1 MPPGRCRR
9 CLRIWSA
16 SRAWSRPARWTA
28 WVDATRC
35 GGNTSW
41 LRASAVAGAQGLDVS
56 ARCAPNLHAHVGVSV
71 PHLRR
76 TVYFL
81 DHHSIETLFFDGR

>member
-1 MPPGRCRR
+1 
-9 CLRIWSA
+9 
-16 SRAWSRPARWTA
+16 
-28 WVDATRC
+28 
-35 GGNTSW
+35 
-41 LRASAVAGAQGLDVS
+41 LDVS